1 MSIEQIEGE
10 EGLYKI
16 EKLKILYEVK
26 DFKNHIILKNLDTG
40 ERRVYGKSEQKEID

>member
-26 DFKNHIILKNLDTG
+26 GFKNHIIFKNLDTG
-40 ERRVYGKSEQKEID
+40 ERKVYGKVSKKR

>member
-1 MSIEQIEGE
+1 MSIEKIEGE

-26 DFKNHIILKNLDTG
+26 DFKNHIIVKNFDTG
-40 ERRVYGKSEQKEID
+40 ERRVYGKK